1 MMRRL
6 IMLGIGVTV
15 MMSSASR
22 VDAQM
27 QSEPSGKIVTAVG
40 RARGLMDGGDGAAAR
55 ALLDSLVKTGESGTT
70 DLAEVLYWRAAL
82 AERTSDTERDLKRL
96 VVDIPLSPR
105 VPDALLRLGDIDIM
119 RGRPATAREG
129 FQRIVRDFAD
139 APQRPKAML
148 WIVRS
153 YFEERDIAH
162 ACEAVAV
169 LRNSGLPDG
178 ELKLQADEYAL
189 RCATIAA
196 AANPQAPNPPAPTA
210 GTLERAARETKS
222 ETKSDAK
229 TAVTP
234 EVKPEA
240 TSTRARF
247 TVQLAAYDT
256 RSQAAAVVKR
266 FAKRNLKARI
276 DGERKPFRVRIGR
289 YETRAEAAAALA
301 RLKKQGHSGFVA
313 ELER

>member
-6 IMLGIGVTV
+6 VVVALGVAALF
-15 MMSSASR
+15 SSASR

-27 QSEPSGKIVTAVG
+27 QTEPSGKIITAVG

-55 ALLDSLVKTGESGTT
+55 ALLDSLVKMGESGSI

-96 VVDIPLSPR
+96 VVDIPLSLR

-153 YFEERDIAH
+153 YFEERDVAH
-162 ACEAVAV
+162 ACEAVTV

-189 RCATIAA
+189 RCATLSA
-196 AANPQAPNPPAPTA
+196 AANPPAPAA
-210 GTLERAARETKS
+210 GSSERAARETKS
-222 ETKSDAK
+222 
-229 TAVTP
+229 V
-234 EVKPEA
+234 VKPEA
-240 TSTRARF
+240 NPDATSPRARF
-247 TVQLAAYDT
+247 TVQIAAYDT
-256 RSQAAAVVKR
+256 RAKAAAVVKR
-266 FAKRNLKARI
+266 LAKRDLKARI